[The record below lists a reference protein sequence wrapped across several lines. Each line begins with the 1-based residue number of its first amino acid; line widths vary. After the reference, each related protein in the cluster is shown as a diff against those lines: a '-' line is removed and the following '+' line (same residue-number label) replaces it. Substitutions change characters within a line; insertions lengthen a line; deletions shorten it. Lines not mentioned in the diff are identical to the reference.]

1 MELPNVYN
9 TEFFLGFQQ
18 FQYALVD
25 KRSFIKQAAGVH
37 CREIFKCRKAKKKE
51 REQRGKGTI
60 GTYRQFGSVTTNV
73 YESHNMHVTGR
84 DTGNSEAGRHKSWP
98 PVQQEPWM
106 QKPVPTGQHP

>member
-37 CREIFKCRKAKKKE
+37 CREIFKCRKTKKIYIK
-51 REQRGKGTI
+51 
-60 GTYRQFGSVTTNV
+60 TN
-73 YESHNMHVTGR
+73 
-84 DTGNSEAGRHKSWP
+84 K
-98 PVQQEPWM
+98 
-106 QKPVPTGQHP
+106 